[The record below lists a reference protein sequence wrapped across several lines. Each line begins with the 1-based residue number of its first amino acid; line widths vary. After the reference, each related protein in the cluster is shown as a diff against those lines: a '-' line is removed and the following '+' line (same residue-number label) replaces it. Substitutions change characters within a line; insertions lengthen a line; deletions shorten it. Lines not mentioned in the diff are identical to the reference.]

1 MAAPLSKMISIVSHS
16 QTLHKIEQ
24 RSASHFAASSTANI
38 SSTTKSGFTSQ
49 QGAQWSPGDISTVV
63 FGCLAT
69 VLGVMTLCFM
79 LWLGRR
85 TSRHETPDVEDVDQ
99 QRSNLHTTAS
109 DDSVTLA
116 DILSQEGTDAAFV
129 EERDHTSKMTG
140 ASMDLATKKYD
151 QSNLNDGASVA
162 G

>member
-1 MAAPLSKMISIVSHS
+1 MCKSYVILGLSLSAHAVPLNDNHSARMAAPLSKMISIVSHS

-85 TSRHETPDVEDVDQ
+85 TSRHETPDGVFWSP
-99 QRSNLHTTAS
+99 RNAW
-109 DDSVTLA
+109 
-116 DILSQEGTDAAFV
+116 
-129 EERDHTSKMTG
+129 
-140 ASMDLATKKYD
+140 
-151 QSNLNDGASVA
+151 
-162 G
+162 